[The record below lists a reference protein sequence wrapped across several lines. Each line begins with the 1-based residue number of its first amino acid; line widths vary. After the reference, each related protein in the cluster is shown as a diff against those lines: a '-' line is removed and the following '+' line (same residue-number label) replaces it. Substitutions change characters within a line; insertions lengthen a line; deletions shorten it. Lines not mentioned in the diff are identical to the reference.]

1 MNFVSLLGREE
12 DYKRKQRI
20 LNYYSKMATILK
32 SEQREF
38 AASPNK
44 IDKFRI
50 FTDLSRAK
58 NGIEPKN
65 LNFDLR
71 QLNPA
76 EYSAPYHFHRYAEE
90 LFMIL
95 SGSATLRT
103 PDGKEI
109 VNAGDLIFFE
119 MGETG
124 AHQLYNHTQEPC
136 IYLDIRTFIGY
147 DVCEYPDSNKILLAP
162 SFEIFS
168 KDARVKYFEGE
179 ENIRDKWKEN
189 EDKK

>member
-1 MNFVSLLGREE
+1 
-12 DYKRKQRI
+12 
-20 LNYYSKMATILK
+20 MATILK
-32 SEQREF
+32 STQREF
-38 AASPNK
+38 AESPNK
-44 IDKFRI
+44 INNYRI

-58 NGIEPKN
+58 NGIAPKN

-71 QLNPA
+71 QLNPG

-90 LFMIL
+90 LFMIV

-103 PDGKEI
+103 TEGREI
-109 VNAGDLIFFE
+109 VNTGDLIFFE

-124 AHQLYNHTQEPC
+124 AHQLYNHTQEAC

-168 KDARVKYFEGE
+168 KDAKVKYFEGE
-179 ENIRDKWKEN
+179 ENAGEKWKEI
-189 EDKK
+189 EGV